1 MRLAISWLALAVLG
15 IAPSALCAPQS
26 SRVYLR
32 RSLDEEPATLAPS
45 APRRIR
51 DTLEDATPTSHAA
64 FPIDVGGRLIR
75 LTLTEGAPAYGRL
88 STPHESARRIRIT
101 LD

>member
-1 MRLAISWLALAVLG
+1 LAISWLALAVFG
-15 IAPSALCAPQS
+15 VAPSALGAPES

-32 RSLDEEPATLAPS
+32 TSLDEEPATLAPS
-45 APRRIR
+45 ARRRIR
-51 DTLEDATPTSHAA
+51 DTLEEGVPPTSHAA
-64 FPIDVGGRLIR
+64 FPIDVEGRLIR